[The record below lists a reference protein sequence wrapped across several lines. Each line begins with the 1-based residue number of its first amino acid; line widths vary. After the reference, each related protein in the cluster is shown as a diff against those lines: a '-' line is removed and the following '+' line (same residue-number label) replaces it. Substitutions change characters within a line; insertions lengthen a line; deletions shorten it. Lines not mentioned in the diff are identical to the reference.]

1 MAGKYEIYK
10 TPKGDYR
17 FRLKASNGECILTSQ
32 NYKSRAGA
40 KNGIE
45 SVKKNGRLKGRF
57 EVKKARNGKDYFVL
71 KAANHQ
77 VIGTS
82 EMYNS
87 SSGCNNGVKSVGKNA
102 KAKTDDLSK

>member
-1 MAGKYEIYK
+1 MPGKYEIYK

-32 NYKSRAGA
+32 NYKSKAGA

-45 SVKKNGRLKGRF
+45 SVRKNARSKTRF
-57 EVKKARNGKDYFVL
+57 EVRKARNGKDYFVL
-71 KAANHQ
+71 KAGNHQ
-77 VIGTS
+77 IIGTS

-87 SSGCNNGVKSVGKNA
+87 GSSCSNGMKSVGKNA
-102 KAKTDDLSK
+102 KSKIEDLS